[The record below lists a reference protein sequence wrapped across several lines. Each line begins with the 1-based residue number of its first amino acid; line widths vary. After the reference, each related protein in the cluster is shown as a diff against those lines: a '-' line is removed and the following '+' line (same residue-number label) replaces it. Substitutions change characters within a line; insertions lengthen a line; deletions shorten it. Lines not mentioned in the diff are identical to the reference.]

1 MFGDPSFGIGLGIKL
16 AELTRWVVW
25 PRYLDAPIARVNDRH
40 YHWETRS
47 FRRRSFIGDA
57 RLTEHLP
64 SIVSKRVNVRYWHKA
79 DISWLSSNVRF
90 RGQSGNDAVL

>member
-40 YHWETRS
+40 YHWEIIAHATEY
-47 FRRRSFIGDA
+47 A
-57 RLTEHLP
+57 RLLP
-64 SIVSKRVNVRYWHKA
+64 
-79 DISWLSSNVRF
+79 
-90 RGQSGNDAVL
+90 Q